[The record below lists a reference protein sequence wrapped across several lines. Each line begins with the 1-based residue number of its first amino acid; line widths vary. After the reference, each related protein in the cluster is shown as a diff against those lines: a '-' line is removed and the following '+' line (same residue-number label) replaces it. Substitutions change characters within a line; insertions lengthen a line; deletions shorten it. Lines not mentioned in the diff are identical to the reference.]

1 MSHMRSKVAGLF
13 VCFFFQAAASIVEF
27 LVHFKV
33 IFVRF
38 SYLWKYENEVEVIF
52 SYILLNDRK
61 KSYMVSMCILQK
73 LEMTQTVITNF
84 TLMDEITTPYISQ
97 AHYIW
102 V

>member
-1 MSHMRSKVAGLF
+1 MQQGCWF
-13 VCFFFQAAASIVEF
+13 VCLFFFQAAASIVEF

-38 SYLWKYENEVEVIF
+38 RYLLKYENEVEGIF
-52 SYILLNDRK
+52 SYILLNNRK

-84 TLMDEITTPYISQ
+84 TLMDESLPLTSVKRIILEFRN
-97 AHYIW
+97 
-102 V
+102 